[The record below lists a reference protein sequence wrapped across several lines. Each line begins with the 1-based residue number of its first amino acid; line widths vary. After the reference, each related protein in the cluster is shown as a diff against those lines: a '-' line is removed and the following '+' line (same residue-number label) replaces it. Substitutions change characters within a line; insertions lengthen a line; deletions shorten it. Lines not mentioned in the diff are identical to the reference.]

1 MKVVKLFSSLILF
14 LNCFS
19 FSIFSQIPIGIPTGT
34 WRTHFDYSNVN
45 LISFFDNKLYGS
57 ASKGFFYLDLED
69 NSINKMT
76 KIDGLGSVGVS
87 SLYSDYLNDCLI
99 IGYRTGH
106 LDIICK
112 NENRD
117 FCWTF
122 CIL

>member
-76 KIDGLGSVGVS
+76 
-87 SLYSDYLNDCLI
+87 
-99 IGYRTGH
+99 
-106 LDIICK
+106 
-112 NENRD
+112 
-117 FCWTF
+117 
-122 CIL
+122 